1 MLTKLKHSK
10 SSIMERQVA
19 IIGAGISGLAA
30 CRYCKA
36 KGLNPIVFESESSV
50 GGVWRKTIRTTK
62 LQTPKHFYQFSDF
75 PWPASVTEDF
85 PAQSQVFEY
94 LQSYASHFDLLR
106 HIRFGSQVVS
116 IRYDGPSDAEMQAWS
131 LWGGTGDHFNTK
143 GKWHVTVKDQQA
155 LSTEVYQVSFVILCF
170 GKFSNLPNI
179 PKFPNDKGPE
189 VFHGKVIHSAEYAAM
204 DHTAA
209 ANLIRDKK
217 VAVVGFQKS
226 ALDIAMEC
234 SSVNGPEHPCTVVY
248 RTKHWGIPYFL
259 PFGIPLLYPYLNRF
273 SELMVHKPGESL
285 ALSLLVSILTPLRW
299 GISKYIERY
308 ITSKFGLSKFDMVP
322 EHSFLKEINSCSI
335 AILPEDFYNRVEKG
349 GIKLKMSQAFC
360 FSEKGI
366 LFDDEVESEDV
377 DMVILA
383 TGFKYF
389 EKLKDIFVSPTFQSH
404 IANASGLYRNC
415 LHPRVPQLAVIGFS
429 ESISNLHTS
438 EMSCRWLAELLDG
451 TFSLPSIKE
460 MEDDVKEW
468 DKYMKKY
475 CGSYSTKWC
484 IGGLKIWYNDQL
496 CKDMGWISKRKGG
509 FFAELFEPYSPLDY
523 IRP

>member
-1 MLTKLKHSK
+1 
-10 SSIMERQVA
+10 MERKVA

-30 CRYCKA
+30 CRYCKS

-50 GGVWRKTIRTTK
+50 GGIWRKTIRTTK

-75 PWPASVTEDF
+75 PWPPSVTEDF
-85 PAQSQVFEY
+85 PAQSQVFQY
-94 LQSYASHFDLLR
+94 LQSYAHHFDLLQ
-106 HIRFGSQVVS
+106 HIRFGSQVES
-116 IRYDGPSDAEMQAWS
+116 ISYDGPSDAEMREWS
-131 LWGGTGDHFNTK
+131 LWGGKGDPFNTK
-143 GKWHVTVKDQQA
+143 GKWNVTVKDQQT
-155 LSTEVYQVSFVILCF
+155 LSTEVYQVGFVILCF

-179 PKFPNDKGPE
+179 PEFPNDKGPE
-189 VFHGKVIHSAEYAAM
+189 VFHGKVIHSSEYAAM
-204 DHTAA
+204 DNTDA
-209 ANLIRDKK
+209 ANLIREKK

-285 ALSLLVSILTPLRW
+285 ALSLLASILAPVRW
-299 GISKYIERY
+299 GISTYIERY
-308 ITSKFGLSKFDMVP
+308 ITSKYRLKKFDMVP
-322 EHSFLKEINSCSI
+322 EHSFLKEMNSCSI

-349 GIKLKMSQAFC
+349 SIKLKKSQEFC
-360 FSEKGI
+360 FSEEGI
-366 LFDDEVESEDV
+366 LFDDEVKSEAV

-389 EKLKDIFVSPTFQSH
+389 EKLKDIFVSPTFQSY
-404 IANASGLYRNC
+404 IGSAAGLYRNC
-415 LHPRVPQLAVIGFS
+415 IHPRVPQLAIIGFS

-451 TFSLPSIKE
+451 TFNLPSIKD
-460 MEDDVKEW
+460 MEDDVEKW
-468 DKYMKKY
+468 DKYMKDY
-475 CGSYSTKWC
+475 CGKYSTKWC

-496 CKDMGWISKRKGG
+496 CKDMGWVPKRKRG
-509 FFAELFEPYSPLDY
+509 FMAELFEPYSPMDY
-523 IRP
+523 VRP